1 MRLTSVKDYEK
12 ALSGGE
18 PSWKNGESSIT
29 RALNWYNYHSDTKE
43 SKKFT
48 LSYLKEIEA
57 DTEVIET
64 ISKVSDAHFQNLGFV
79 CRMKLRG
86 APMTERNEKW
96 IENFIETLKE
106 FKDVSAF
113 KVDGEEVKVVSIQE
127 RVADKAREHIGEMEA
142 VIDSCIESN
151 NFKWDSYNW
160 MLCNNIKGAHTKY
173 IIDFFSRRQSEL
185 EEALKGKDKDLVEG
199 YSNFSKQQLKEY
211 NNLLKTICSD
221 SLKIAHNSKL
231 TRAPRKKKAKPV
243 DKVVS
248 KLNYKK
254 EDNGYKL
261 ASINPTDIVGSSQLW
276 VFNTK
281 TRKLG
286 VYNAE
291 DAGGLSVKG
300 STLINFKQDTSVQ
313 KTLRKPESLLP
324 EVLKAGKISLRKIL
338 PGINSVEQELTG
350 RINDDTILLRVIK

>member
-18 PSWKNGESSIT
+18 PSWKNGESSLT

-48 LSYLKEIEA
+48 LSYLKEIKASE
-57 DTEVIET
+57 DVIET
-64 ISKVSDAHFQNLGFV
+64 IGKVSDAHFQNLGFV

-86 APMTERNEKW
+86 APMTHQNDMW
-96 IENFIETLKE
+96 IENFIDTLKE
-106 FKDVSAF
+106 FKDTSAF
-113 KVDGEEVKVVSIQE
+113 KVEGEEAKVVSIQE
-127 RVADKAREHIGEMEA
+127 RVADKSREHIGEMEA
-142 VIDSCIESN
+142 MIDECVLSSK
-151 NFKWDSYNW
+151 FKWDSYTW
-160 MLCNNIKGAHTKY
+160 MQANNIKGAHTKY
-173 IIDFFSRRQSEL
+173 IVEFFERRTKEL

-199 YSNFSKQQLKEY
+199 YSNFTKVQLKEY
-211 NNLLKTICSD
+211 IALLKHICSD
-221 SLKIAHNSKL
+221 AQKIAHNSKL
-231 TRAPRKKKAKPV
+231 TRAPRKKKAKSV
-243 DKVVS
+243 DKVVA

-254 EDNGYKL
+254 DDNAFKL

-281 TRKLG
+281 NRKLG

-291 DAGGLSVKG
+291 DSGGLSVKG
-300 STLINFKQDTSVQ
+300 STIINFKQDTSTQ
-313 KTLRKPESLLP
+313 KTLRKPEALLP
-324 EVLKAGKISLRKIL
+324 EVLKAGKISLRKVL

>member
-18 PSWKNGESSIT
+18 PSWKNGESSLT

-57 DTEVIET
+57 TEDVIET
-64 ISKVSDAHFQNLGFV
+64 LSKVSDVHFQNLGFV

-86 APMTERNEKW
+86 APMTLTNDKW
-96 IENFIETLKE
+96 ISNFIETLKE
-106 FKDVSAF
+106 FRDTSAF
-113 KVDGEEVKVVSIQE
+113 KVDAEEVKVVSIQE
-127 RVADKAREHIGEMEA
+127 RVADKSREHIGEMESI
-142 VIDSCIESN
+142 IDTCIETSN
-151 NFKWDSYNW
+151 YKWDVYTW
-160 MLCNNIKGAHTKY
+160 MSCNNVKGAHTRF
-173 IIDFFSRRQSEL
+173 IIEFFERRLNEL
-185 EEALKGKDKDLVEG
+185 NEAVRGKDKDLVEG
-199 YSNFSKQQLKEY
+199 YSNFTKTQLKEY
-211 NNLLKTICSD
+211 INLLKTICAD
-221 SLKIAHNSKL
+221 AQKIAHNSKL
-231 TRAPRKKKAKPV
+231 IRAPRKKKAKPV

-254 EDNGYKL
+254 DDNGYKL
-261 ASINPTDIVGSSQLW
+261 ASINPVDIVGCSQLW

-286 VYNAE
+286 VYNS
-291 DAGGLSVKG
+291 DDDTGLSVKG
-300 STLINFKQDTSVQ
+300 STIINFKEGTSTQ
-313 KTLRKPESLLP
+313 KTLRKPEIILP
-324 EVLKAGKISLRKIL
+324 EVLKAGKITLRKVL
-338 PGINSVEQELTG
+338 PGINSIEQELTG